1 MSFDRINLS
10 IEDDTQKFILKLIV
24 KYIDYVSLDKIER
37 SVYTK
42 VPFREMS
49 MIDRSDLLVQLQN
62 MEAVKR
68 KKLRLFFEQLSKLI
82 ATLGVA
88 VFKQVVLHK
97 LKQ

>member
-1 MSFDRINLS
+1 MSFDRINLP
-10 IEDDTQKFILKLIV
+10 IEDDTQKFLLKLIV

-49 MIDRSDLLVQLQN
+49 MVDRSDLLVHLQN
-62 MEAVKR
+62 LEAVKR
-68 KKLRLFFEQLSKLI
+68 KKLRLFFEQISKLI
-82 ATLGVA
+82 VTLGVA

-97 LKQ
+97 LK

>member
-1 MSFDRINLS
+1 MSFNRISLS
-10 IEDDTQKFILKLIV
+10 VDDDTQKFILKLIV
-24 KYIDYVSLDKIER
+24 KYIDIVGLDKIER
-37 SVYTK
+37 TVYTK

-49 MIDRSDLLVQLQN
+49 MVDRSDLLVQLQN

-68 KKLRLFFEQLSKLI
+68 KKLRLFFEQLSKLV